1 MQRGEG
7 IQFKLWQVKKLSFF
21 SASPCLPKER
31 ERKAFILGRRIW
43 NRLPASPFF
52 SAKASVTVL
61 ASLKI
66 ETAVQS
72 PSLVWPI
79 FSVRWRQWK
88 VDNAAV
94 LHRTPIKIP
103 RQTPPTK
110 TTIHLRSNHSLINPN
125 CFSMDAKSS
134 RFSGQSIARAIDV
147 IGERPL
153 LLLQGKLVAVERTH
167 CIMFLFTHT
176 NVVGSAKLGQQ
187 GSARIFLL
195 LTEKVP
201 TTSANKNKIYFY
213 PLFSVHKNRWKCNRL
228 WSEWRTSGL

>member
-1 MQRGEG
+1 MKRECSEAKASSLN
-7 IQFKLWQVKKLSFF
+7 FDKLKSFF
-21 SASPCLPKER
+21 LPRLVCQRRER
-31 ERKAFILGRRIW
+31 EKSSFWDEGSVSRIR
-43 NRLPASPFF
+43 NRLLASPFF
-52 SAKASVTVL
+52 SAKASATVL

-79 FSVRWRQWK
+79 FAVRWRQWK

-94 LHRTPIKIP
+94 LHRTRIKAP
-103 RQTPPTK
+103 HQTSPTK
-110 TTIHLRSNHSLINPN
+110 TTFHLRSNHSLINPN
-125 CFSMDAKSS
+125 CFSMVAKSS

-176 NVVGSAKLGQQ
+176 TAHGLKERNWVSKEAQ
-187 GSARIFLL
+187 GF
-195 LTEKVP
+195 
-201 TTSANKNKIYFY
+201 F
-213 PLFSVHKNRWKCNRL
+213 
-228 WSEWRTSGL
+228 